1 MAIAQAHTELNTL
14 TAQAAAAADKALAQH
29 EADVHAL
36 NVQREATANAV
47 KDKSEAEAKLKLV
60 RKLLKESEA
69 GLAKSH
75 KTHAATLLSR
85 MSELRAQH
93 RSELADLQ
101 AAQSYGQDT
110 EGALAHLRVKH
121 EEVMRTELELRDNK
135 IHDARQK
142 QRTATHEAQNLRS
155 QLTQA
160 QSDMYH
166 LILKQ
171 TQEGKLPSALPASI
185 CAAFVEILACLS
197 LLTYS
202 SMGSFHLH

>member
-1 MAIAQAHTELNTL
+1 M
-14 TAQAAAAADKALAQH
+14 
-29 EADVHAL
+29 HAL

-135 IHDARQK
+135 IHDARKK

-155 QLTQA
+155 QLTQV
-160 QSDMYH
+160 QSDLDH
-166 LILKQ
+166 HILKQ
-171 TQEGKLPSALPASI
+171 TQEGKLPSAL
-185 CAAFVEILACLS
+185 LA
-197 LLTYS
+197 
-202 SMGSFHLH
+202 